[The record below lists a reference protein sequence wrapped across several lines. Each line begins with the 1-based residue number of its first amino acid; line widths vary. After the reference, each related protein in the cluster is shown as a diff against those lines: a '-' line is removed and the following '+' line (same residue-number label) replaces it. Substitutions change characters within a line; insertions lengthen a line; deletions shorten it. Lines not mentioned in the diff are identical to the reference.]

1 MTGKIPLANL
11 NTNSPETTPSGFITN
26 VLPWIICGLAAA
38 FYCYEY
44 LLRIT
49 PGLMVP
55 ELQRAFS
62 VNGQYLDATL
72 VGHLSAFYYYSYTP
86 MQLPVGLLMDRYG
99 PRWILTLAVF
109 CCAVGTVV
117 FGSTESWFFAAA
129 GRFAIG
135 FGSAFAFVGVLKLAS
150 NWLPP
155 NRFAMISGLTT
166 TLGMVGAMQGD
177 IILGDLIHDI
187 GWRDTIL
194 YSSYIGFFLVPVIWL
209 VVRNSP
215 AHLKSSPPTP
225 KEVDKE
231 VVGSYRQL
239 WDEIRSSMKN
249 RQIWING
256 IIGGLLWSPTMVF
269 PELWGKLYLQT
280 LHGFS
285 PTDSAR
291 AVTMILLG
299 IAVGAPLAGFLSDKI
314 KRRKLPMMIGALLA
328 TTFLLLF
335 MFYPNLTLTQ
345 IKVLLFLIGATT
357 SVEVI
362 CFAIG
367 RENCPQNLAGTVV
380 AVTNFVVSAFAIC
393 QVLVAKILDW
403 TWDGNMLDQARV
415 YGPQSYQTALLILPA
430 ATFLA
435 FLLMFFL
442 KETHCKPIDAK

>member
-1 MTGKIPLANL
+1 MAEANTKSL
-11 NTNSPETTPSGFITN
+11 PKNYSSFVLN
-26 VLPWIICGLAAA
+26 VLPWVICGLAAA

-62 VNGQYLDATL
+62 INGQYLDATM
-72 VGHLSAFYYYSYTP
+72 VGHLSAFYYYAYTP

-99 PRWILTLAVF
+99 PRWILTMAVF

-117 FGSTESWFFAAA
+117 FGTTETWWVAAA

-177 IILGDLIHDI
+177 IILGDLIHQV
-187 GWRDTIL
+187 GWRETIL

-215 AHLKSSPPTP
+215 AQLKSTPPTP
-225 KEVDKE
+225 KELNKE
-231 VVGSYRQL
+231 TVGSYGQL
-239 WDEIRSSMKN
+239 WQEIRLSMRN

-256 IIGGLLWSPTMVF
+256 IVGGLLWTPTMVF
-269 PELWGKLYLQT
+269 PELWGKVYLQT
-280 LHGFS
+280 MHNF
-285 PTDSAR
+285 TAADSAR

-314 KRRKLPMMIGALLA
+314 KRRKAPMLAGALLSTA
-328 TTFLLLF
+328 LLLIF
-335 MFYPNLTLTQ
+335 MLCPGLSLLQ
-345 IKVLLFLIGATT
+345 VKILLFLIGMTT

-380 AVTNFVVSAFAIC
+380 AVTNFVVSSFAIC

-403 TWDGNMLDQARV
+403 TWNGQLLDNARV
-415 YGPQSYQTALLILPA
+415 YGQESYQTAMLILPA

-435 FLLMFFL
+435 FLLIFFL
-442 KETHCKPIDAK
+442 KETYCKPIDA